1 MNINMQA
8 IDALPKIKTR
18 TNAGNVKLSTHSQKD
33 NQKVLRYDSLAKKY
47 DSKIIWDDITS
58 NKIIIRCLHCYF
70 QYKQSKQNLYM

>member
-18 TNAGNVKLSTHSQKD
+18 TNASNVKLSTHSQKD

-47 DSKIIWDDITS
+47 DSK
-58 NKIIIRCLHCYF
+58 
-70 QYKQSKQNLYM
+70 

>member
-33 NQKVLRYDSLAKKY
+33 NQKVLRYDSLAKK
-47 DSKIIWDDITS
+47 I
-58 NKIIIRCLHCYF
+58 
-70 QYKQSKQNLYM
+70 